1 MNNDIDRYSNYS
13 LNNNEKIGLNNQED
27 TLPNFLR
34 QLKRIL
40 TLNDTSETKDFD
52 KDNYSIL
59 LTGLLLLVKNN
70 NNYFSFEMLK
80 DEKKILIKI
89 NKSIEYT
96 DFQLFTTLFEELSLV
111 NLHYLN
117 EERVWRA
124 EFLL

>member
-13 LNNNEKIGLNNQED
+13 LNNNEKIGLNNQEG

-70 NNYFSFEMLK
+70 NSYFSFEMSK